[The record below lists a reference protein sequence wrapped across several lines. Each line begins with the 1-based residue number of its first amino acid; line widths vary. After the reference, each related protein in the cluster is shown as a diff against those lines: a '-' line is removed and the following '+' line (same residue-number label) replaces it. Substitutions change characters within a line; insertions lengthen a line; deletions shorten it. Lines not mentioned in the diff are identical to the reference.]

1 VGGVIIGAAGAALL
15 ITGAIALDTR
25 IGPALLA
32 GGIAGVFVAAA
43 LVILARAVSPS
54 GATTSDAPRG
64 ATPDVDAALS
74 RVEHLL
80 AESRDLS
87 LLSPAARRAVYGD
100 REPMILQQLIE
111 SMIAQGCADDASNLC
126 DALAAGGLTDVA
138 ARGREVLARWRASA
152 ELSEAQSILAAFDT
166 ALARRDWATAYGE
179 AARIRAMNAEAP
191 IVAEIDSRIARA
203 REDHKCDLEAR
214 LLDAS
219 TRDDVDGAMAA
230 LKELDR
236 YMTREEASRL
246 SGAAQQIIA
255 RHRER
260 LGVVFRLAVQER
272 RWPDAARAGNAIIAE
287 YPNTKM
293 ADEVRSM
300 IDLIRTRASQA
311 AVAAQAS

>member
-1 VGGVIIGAAGAALL
+1 LVVSVAGAGLLVAGVI
-15 ITGAIALDTR
+15 TMDTR
-25 IGPALLA
+25 IGSPLLA

-43 LVILARAVSPS
+43 LVIIARMVSIA
-54 GATTSDAPRG
+54 GASAADLPRG
-64 ATPDVDAALS
+64 ATPEVTAALS

-80 AESRDLS
+80 VESRDL
-87 LLSPAARRAVYGD
+87 LFLSPAARRAVYGD

-111 SMIAQGCADDASNLC
+111 SMIAGGRAEDASQLC
-126 DALAAGGLTDVA
+126 DALAVGGLTEEA
-138 ARGREVLARWRASA
+138 ARGREIVARWRAST
-152 ELSEAQSILAAFDT
+152 ELSEAQSLLAAFDA

-179 AARIRAMNAEAP
+179 AARIRAMNTEAP
-191 IVAEIDSRIARA
+191 IVAEIDARIAHA
-203 REDHKCDLEAR
+203 REDHKRDLEAR

-230 LKELDR
+230 LRELDR

-311 AVAAQAS
+311 AVVAQAS